1 MKMAQGEKVVKKWE
15 CRDEGENANG
25 STVITV
31 TNRRVATERVSTV
44 GEQTDKISQEIL
56 LDSVKGVA
64 YTNHKKVKINWWVF
78 AGILLGVVIS
88 LILYP
93 ELENNYTSERVSGH
107 IAGLIPSIVL
117 VVIGLTKQKQLYAV
131 ETEYRVV
138 IYTDATCS
146 LNMVGELSL
155 GAVASAG
162 GGKVFIPVSYEVAQ
176 DIAETIGSYLV
187 EAKYG
192 VVSQ

>member
-1 MKMAQGEKVVKKWE
+1 MKMAQGEKLVKKWE
-15 CRDEGENANG
+15 CSDQSGKENGVTA
-25 STVITV
+25 ITL
-31 TNRRVATERVSTV
+31 TDKRIATERVSTV
-44 GEQTDKISQEIL
+44 GEQTDKFSQEIL

-78 AGILLGVVIS
+78 AGILLGIVLFI
-88 LILYP
+88 ILAD
-93 ELENNYTSERVSGH
+93 EFEHNYMSERVAIH

-162 GGKVFIPVSYEVAQ
+162 GGKVFIPVSYETAQ
-176 DIAETIGSYLV
+176 EITETIGAYLV